1 MVSPDIANAPRRH
14 HTRHHHPTVCP
25 PARRTA
31 TSSDKNPAG
40 SHAQLAEN
48 ERIAPR
54 VKGWLEPQP
63 AQAPAARRQRPLL
76 WSSQSGALRGGSA
89 RPSCARWAH
98 RKLSG
103 QPLEATGCGAR
114 AGSVARAPYTKSIL
128 EACGSAISALVCGKA
143 FPLQILELVIESLPA
158 RTKGGAD
165 RVDQPR
171 KGRLL
176 RGRWVKDV
184 ECAGRKVGRTFQ
196 ARRLG
201 ATYHLQL
208 CYQPRRTRPGRSRLL
223 V

>member
-14 HTRHHHPTVCP
+14 HTQHHHPTVCP

-76 WSSQSGALRGGSA
+76 WSSQSDALRGGSA

-128 EACGSAISALVCGKA
+128 EACGSAISALV
-143 FPLQILELVIESLPA
+143 
-158 RTKGGAD
+158 
-165 RVDQPR
+165 R
-171 KGRLL
+171 KGLSPSNSRAGHRVSAGENEG
-176 RGRWVKDV
+176 RGR
-184 ECAGRKVGRTFQ
+184 Q
-196 ARRLG
+196 
-201 ATYHLQL
+201 
-208 CYQPRRTRPGRSRLL
+208 GRSAKDGQVAEGR
-223 V
+223 VGERC